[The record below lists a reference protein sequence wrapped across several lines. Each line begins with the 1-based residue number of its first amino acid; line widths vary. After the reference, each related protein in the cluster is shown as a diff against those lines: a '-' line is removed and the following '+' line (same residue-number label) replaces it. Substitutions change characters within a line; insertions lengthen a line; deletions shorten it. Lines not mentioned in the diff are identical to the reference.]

1 MRQIEAYT
9 KITDGKEVRVM
20 NKLFVKIEFDQ
31 DEMLNEAQEI
41 KEAADELLRKVNRFG
56 LKMKAMEDAPST
68 DIKGA

>member
-1 MRQIEAYT
+1 
-9 KITDGKEVRVM
+9 M

-31 DEMLNEAQEI
+31 EEMLSEAQEI